1 MVVVMVEVMVVVTTV
16 VMVEHFE
23 IHLCQ
28 LRWFVVSVVTVFKP
42 MSTGVQW

>member
-1 MVVVMVEVMVVVTTV
+1 MVVVKVEVMVVVKTV

-23 IHLCQ
+23 IHLSQ
-28 LRWFVVSVVTVFKP
+28 LRWFVSVVIVFKP